1 MSIRDEVVDILAN
14 KAAVMT
20 QRPASDFNADTQFD
34 ADLHLKS
41 VQYVQM
47 SAALEDE
54 YEVEVPY
61 MEFRKMKTFGDAA
74 AFIAEQF
81 GE

>member
-1 MSIRDEVVDILAN
+1 MRDEVVELLAN
-14 KAAVMT
+14 KAATMV
-20 QRPASDFNADTQFD
+20 QKDASEFGPETRFEE
-34 ADLHLKS
+34 DLQLKS

-61 MEFRKMKTFGDAA
+61 MEFRKMKTFADAA

>member
-1 MSIRDEVVDILAN
+1 MSMRDEVVELLAN
-14 KAAVMT
+14 KAATMV
-20 QRPASDFNADTQFD
+20 QKDASEFGPETRFEE
-34 ADLHLKS
+34 DLHLKS

-61 MEFRKMKTFGDAA
+61 MEFRKMKTFADAA

>member
-1 MSIRDEVVDILAN
+1 MSMRDEVVELLAN
-14 KAAVMT
+14 KAATMV
-20 QRPASDFNADTQFD
+20 QKDASEFGPETRFEE
-34 ADLHLKS
+34 DLQLKS

-61 MEFRKMKTFGDAA
+61 MEFRKMKTFADAA